1 MYSVSTDDG
10 TCQRLDVAGMSCVQM
25 TQLRHSHTEFDRV
38 LVQIYFSGIVAGKM
52 VLKSFSN
59 SWTPSVLRGIM
70 GNQGKFTKKQSC
82 KTYVLPYISVLM
94 SRLEMEQ

>member
-1 MYSVSTDDG
+1 
-10 TCQRLDVAGMSCVQM
+10 MSCVQM

-38 LVQIYFSGIVAGKM
+38 LVLIYFSGIVAGKM

-82 KTYVLPYISVLM
+82 KTYILPYISVLM
-94 SRLEMEQ
+94 SRLEMEQRV